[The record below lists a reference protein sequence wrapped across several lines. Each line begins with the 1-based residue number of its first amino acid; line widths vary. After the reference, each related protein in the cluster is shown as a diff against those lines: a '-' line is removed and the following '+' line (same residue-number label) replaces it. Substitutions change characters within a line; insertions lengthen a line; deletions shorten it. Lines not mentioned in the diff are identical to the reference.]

1 MSDTETLLRT
11 ILIIVAAVLLTPV
24 VLMVLFAPM
33 MGMMG
38 MMGWGSWGMSNG
50 MTGLSWMGLMSW
62 LVVFLVLAGVGYVL
76 VWGLSATEN
85 KSRNSAHDELQR
97 AYARGDLTDGE
108 YEERRQRLEQE
119 SNGQSSR

>member
-1 MSDTETLLRT
+1 MSDTNTLLRT
-11 ILIIVAAVLLTPV
+11 VLIIVAAVLLIPV

-38 MMGWGSWGMSNG
+38 WGSWGMNNG

-62 LVVFLVLAGVGYVL
+62 LLVFLVLAGVGYVL
-76 VWGLSATEN
+76 MWGLSAAEN
-85 KSRNSAHDELQR
+85 ESRNSAHDELHR